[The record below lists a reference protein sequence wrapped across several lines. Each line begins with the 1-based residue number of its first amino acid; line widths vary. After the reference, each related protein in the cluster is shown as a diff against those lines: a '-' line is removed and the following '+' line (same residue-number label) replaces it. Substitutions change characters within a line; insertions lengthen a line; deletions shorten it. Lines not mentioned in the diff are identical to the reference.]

1 MQLPVYLNA
10 ALEIERQKHPEKE
23 VLPAGIFYYRIQDPI
38 VKKEETKAEVEQSIL
53 KELKLDGL
61 VNADENVV
69 EHLERNLSGTSTFY
83 PLRMNKNRTLS
94 SASKALS
101 KENFDTVLAYTKEK
115 EKELK
120 DVMYQGEVAALPYV
134 LDEMTGCDYCGCR
147 DICGFDQRIE
157 GCEYRRLRKYTLEEA
172 LNSMKERL
180 GILEE
185 KGEAGE

>member
-1 MQLPVYLNA
+1 
-10 ALEIERQKHPEKE
+10 
-23 VLPAGIFYYRIQDPI
+23 
-38 VKKEETKAEVEQSIL
+38 
-53 KELKLDGL
+53 
-61 VNADENVV
+61 
-69 EHLERNLSGTSTFY
+69 
-83 PLRMNKNRTLS
+83 MNKNRTLS

-180 GILEE
+180 GILGE

>member
-1 MQLPVYLNA
+1 M
-10 ALEIERQKHPEKE
+10 
-23 VLPAGIFYYRIQDPI
+23 
-38 VKKEETKAEVEQSIL
+38 KKEETKAEVEQSIL

-61 VNADENVV
+61 INADENVV

-83 PLRMNKNRTLS
+83 PLRMNKNKTLG

-134 LDEMTGCDYCGCR
+134 LDEMTGC
-147 DICGFDQRIE
+147 
-157 GCEYRRLRKYTLEEA
+157 EYRRLRKYTLEEA

>member
-1 MQLPVYLNA
+1 MRIKLYFYNPEYFLLHFHQSA
-10 ALEIERQKHPEKE
+10 A
-23 VLPAGIFYYRIQDPI
+23 PASIFYYRIQDPI

-61 VNADENVV
+61 INADENVV

-83 PLRMNKNRTLS
+83 PLRMNKNKTLG

-120 DVMYQGEVAALPYV
+120 IRSTSTAVFPEPAAADTRMLRSRKSITFCCSSVHFTLILLPPLSLPKYQDAL
-134 LDEMTGCDYCGCR
+134 
-147 DICGFDQRIE
+147 
-157 GCEYRRLRKYTLEEA
+157 
-172 LNSMKERL
+172 S
-180 GILEE
+180 
-185 KGEAGE
+185 